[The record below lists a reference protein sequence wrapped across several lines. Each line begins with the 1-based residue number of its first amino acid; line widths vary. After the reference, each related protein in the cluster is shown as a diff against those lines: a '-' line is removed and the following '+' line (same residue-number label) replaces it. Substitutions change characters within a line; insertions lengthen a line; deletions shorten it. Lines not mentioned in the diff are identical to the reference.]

1 MPLGSALTS
10 KIDID
15 FTRAQG
21 VASKGRI
28 LFQPPRQKVG
38 TTMLDGVAVPAKLIG
53 GRAIIDLA
61 RLPQGTYRV
70 VEQLE
75 GRPDRSY
82 DFALPLSAP
91 SVVQYENIVQVVPV
105 PVKHQYVSTING
117 VAPDLTTG
125 NIVLESLQGPPGPA
139 GPQGPIG
146 PAGPAGA
153 NGQDGAQGPQGIQ
166 GPPGDEGLQGPI
178 GPVGPAG
185 QDGVLKAFATTGMV
199 TGTFGPA
206 GDSGAWDFCPAQYRP
221 KVEAAV
227 GDRILW
233 VPGFLHRFDQEA
245 MCDIVSM
252 VSGSPVRYRSSGTD
266 TPLSSGYGGL
276 YMHATF
282 GGLRP
287 VWWTV
292 AAEDISLDGDVTLA
306 LAFRNNGTGNVLGHA
321 SIAGDITLANAG
333 PGGVL

>member
-28 LFQPPRQKVG
+28 WFQPPRQKVG
-38 TTMLDGVAVPAKLIG
+38 TTMLDGVAVPVNLING
-53 GRAIIDLA
+53 VATVDLV

-91 SVVQYENIVQVVPV
+91 SVVQYEDIVQVAPV

-117 VAPDLTTG
+117 VAPDQTTG
-125 NIVLESLQGPPGPA
+125 NIILESLQGPPGPQGPA
-139 GPQGPIG
+139 GPQGPQGNPGIQG

-153 NGQDGAQGPQGIQ
+153 DGTPGAQGPQGPQ
-166 GPPGDEGLQGPI
+166 
-178 GPVGPAG
+178 GPAG
-185 QDGVLKAFATTGMV
+185 PAGEDGILKAFATTGMV

-221 KVEAAV
+221 KVAASV

-233 VPGFLHRFDQEA
+233 VPGFLHKFDQEA
-245 MCDIVSM
+245 VCDIVSM

-292 AAEDISLDGDVTLA
+292 AAEDISLDGDITLA
-306 LAFRNNGTGNVLGHA
+306 LAFRNNGTGNILGHA

>member
-28 LFQPPRQKVG
+28 WFQPPRQKVG
-38 TTMLDGVAVPAKLIG
+38 TTMLDGVAVPANLIN
-53 GRAIIDLA
+53 GRATIDLA

-91 SVVQYENIVQVVPV
+91 AVVQYEDIVQVVPV
-105 PVKHQYVSTING
+105 PVKHQYVSTIND

-125 NIVLESLQGPPGPA
+125 NIVLESLQGPP

-166 GPPGDEGLQGPI
+166 GPEGDEGPQGIQGPP
-178 GPVGPAG
+178 GPAGPAG

-206 GDSGAWDFCPAQYRP
+206 GDSGDWNVCPVEYQP
-221 KVEAAV
+221 KVAASV

-233 VPGFLHRFDQEA
+233 VPGFLHKFDQEA
-245 MCDIVSM
+245 VCDLASIVG
-252 VSGSPVRYRSSGTD
+252 GSAVRYRSSGIA

-292 AAEDISLDGDVTLA
+292 AAEDISPDGKVTLA
-306 LAFRNNGTGNVLGHA
+306 LAFRNNGTGNILGHG